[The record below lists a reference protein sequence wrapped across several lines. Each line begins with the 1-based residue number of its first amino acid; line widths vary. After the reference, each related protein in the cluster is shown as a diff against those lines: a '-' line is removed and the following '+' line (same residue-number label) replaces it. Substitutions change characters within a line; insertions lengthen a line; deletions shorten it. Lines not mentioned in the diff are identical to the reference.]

1 MATRNP
7 ARCNVA
13 QGNQY
18 NSELVGVGPRAL
30 ALPAKGSKLKYYLST
45 QQSPPYYPFP
55 FLSMLLSLSFLSLTF
70 FLSNY
75 WVFFYHFTAWL
86 FFFSC
91 LLSFLFVP
99 LSLIFCFFFP
109 STLSFPLFWYLL
121 LLSLFV
127 ELLWFLL
134 WHFLCSSSLIL
145 NSFSFSVF
153 YTLSFYFSPS
163 FSFLFLL
170 LRCRPSHL
178 PSFYS
183 SGI

>member
-75 WVFFYHFTAWL
+75 WAFFLPFR
-86 FFFSC
+86 C
-91 LLSFLFVP
+91 LAV
-99 LSLIFCFFFP
+99 
-109 STLSFPLFWYLL
+109 
-121 LLSLFV
+121 
-127 ELLWFLL
+127 
-134 WHFLCSSSLIL
+134 
-145 NSFSFSVF
+145 
-153 YTLSFYFSPS
+153 
-163 FSFLFLL
+163 FLFLL
-170 LRCRPSHL
+170 TFFFVCSTFSYFLLFLSLYSLIPPFLISSIIIIICRVVMVSSLTFPLFFLSDSELFLFLSLLYSLFLFLSLFLL
-178 PSFYS
+178 PLSSFTV
-183 SGI
+183 